1 MSLSLD
7 GCREA
12 PSRFFF
18 INHPL
23 LILIIT
29 KPYQMKTIT
38 LLISALTVLTAQVS
52 FGQDLEPGTILGYV
66 EGPVNRTTFNA
77 DGTGSMVVMGVN
89 VDVPAG
95 LIAESPTS
103 SLTVRNLCIRN
114 RLPGR
119 LEPGFVGGTALIG
132 GIVNTA
138 TGKFTATDITVEPA
152 ENVVIGTVSS
162 ISPLKIQNTEIAFI
176 SDPRIT
182 TGIVNTFGFPAL
194 LSGLALGQP
203 AAAEGYFAAGKLQAY
218 VVELDENAPLAEDVT
233 QINIMRA
240 SSRERTPNNNR
251 GDEVD
256 MRGFYYSQNGA
267 APQIQVFRDDNGVLT
282 SLGLATSTP
291 DGINPKFG
299 VWNYGAVTPTTNDPV
314 LGTAPTKFKVV
325 ITVPGAGTNTAEI
338 EPDLR

>member
-12 PSRFFF
+12 PSRLLF

-23 LILIIT
+23 LLLNINT
-29 KPYQMKTIT
+29 PYQMKTIT
-38 LLISALTVLTAQVS
+38 LLISALTVVTAQVS
-52 FGQDLEPGTILGYV
+52 FSQVLEPGTILGYV

-77 DGTGSMVVMGVN
+77 DGTGSMVVMNVN
-89 VDVPAG
+89 VDVPAD
-95 LIAESPTS
+95 LIAESPTNALS
-103 SLTVRNLCIRN
+103 VRHLCIRN

-119 LEPGFVGGTALIG
+119 LEPGFVGGTALIN
-132 GIVNTA
+132 GIVETA
-138 TGKFTATDITVEPA
+138 TGKFTATEITVEPA
-152 ENVVIGTVSS
+152 ENVVIGTVTS
-162 ISPLKIQNTEIAFI
+162 ISPLRIQNTEVAFI

-182 TGIVNTFGFPAL
+182 TGIINAYGFPAL
-194 LSGLALGQP
+194 LTNLALGQ
-203 AAAEGYFAAGKLQAY
+203 AIAAEGYFASGKLQGY
-218 VVELDENAPLAEDVT
+218 VVQLDETAALAEDVT

-240 SSRERTPNNNR
+240 ASRERTPNNNR

-299 VWNYGAVTPTTNDPV
+299 TWNYRADTPTTNDPL
-314 LGTAPTKFKVV
+314 LGTAPTKLKVV
-325 ITVPGAGTNTAEI
+325 ITVPGAGTNSAEI

>member
-12 PSRFFF
+12 PSRLFF
-18 INHPL
+18 INDPL
-23 LILIIT
+23 LLLNIT
-29 KPYQMKTIT
+29 KPYQMKTIS
-38 LLISALTVLTAQVS
+38 LLISALTLVTAQVS
-52 FGQDLEPGTILGYV
+52 FSQVLEPGTILGYV

-77 DGTGSMVVMGVN
+77 DGSGSMVVMGVN

-95 LIAESPTS
+95 LISESPTS

-119 LEPGFVGGTALIG
+119 LEPGFVGGTALIN
-132 GIVNTA
+132 GIVETA

-152 ENVVIGTVSS
+152 ENVVIGTVTS
-162 ISPLKIQNTEIAFI
+162 ISPLRIQNTEVAFI

-182 TGIVNTFGFPAL
+182 TGIINAYGFPAL
-194 LSGLALGQP
+194 LTNLALGQ
-203 AAAEGYFAAGKLQAY
+203 AVAAEGYFASGKLQGY
-218 VVELDENAPLAEDVT
+218 VVQLDETAALAEDVT
-233 QINIMRA
+233 QLNIMRA
-240 SSRERTPNNNR
+240 ASRERTPNNNR

-299 VWNYGAVTPTTNDPV
+299 VWNYRADTPTTNDPL
-314 LGTAPTKFKVV
+314 LGTAPTKLKVV
-325 ITVPGAGTNTAEI
+325 ITVPGAGTNSAEI